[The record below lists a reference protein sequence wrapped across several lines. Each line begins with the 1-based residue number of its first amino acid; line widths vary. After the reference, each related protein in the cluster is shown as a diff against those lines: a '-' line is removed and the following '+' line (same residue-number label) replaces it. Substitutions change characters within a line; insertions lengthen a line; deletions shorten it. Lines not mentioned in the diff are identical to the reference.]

1 MLDRM
6 RKKAPEPLDKL
17 DEVEAKDTEPDLI
30 DRCQEMIQSLSD
42 FEKKQVAERWVGT
55 IVKGIPDTLLAKVQ
69 EGDTTAV
76 CWLEGHLREVITPK
90 IIALVEG
97 QRDRDRAPRGFSVQ
111 ATSEELDQRI
121 AEIEYPATDMPLENR
136 LGAIQG
142 AATPTAVPPVGVK
155 MFMDQ

>member
-69 EGDTTAV
+69 EGDTKEAY
-76 CWLEGHLREVITPK
+76 I
-90 IIALVEG
+90 
-97 QRDRDRAPRGFSVQ
+97 DS
-111 ATSEELDQRI
+111 
-121 AEIEYPATDMPLENR
+121 
-136 LGAIQG
+136 
-142 AATPTAVPPVGVK
+142 
-155 MFMDQ
+155 